1 MICTI
6 EKLSCKYKKQ
16 KERLLELQELGYQQS
31 KEFKDE
37 YPWTLNYKLYPHF
50 IHYVAVANNVI
61 CGWAYVET
69 NRYHGYKT
77 VEVKSISTRQTP
89 VGEQRIGRLLHTTML
104 DTVKKGYYDLL
115 FLHAGSVDA
124 YTTYKKWGY
133 RPVFTEDEIKEIVKN
148 SPHVKPHPMYTWY
161 NNLKKNLENVLY
173 YPTKENLVLNKKFKE
188 MCKNDM
194 IMLVEDGQYGEGRK
208 KSRKTLKNKH

>member
-1 MICTI
+1 MA
-6 EKLSCKYKKQ
+6 SN
-16 KERLLELQELGYQQS
+16 S
-31 KEFKDE
+31 
-37 YPWTLNYKLYPHF
+37 
-50 IHYVAVANNVI
+50 IHYVATANNVI
-61 CGWAYVET
+61 CGWAMIKSDH
-69 NRYHGYKT
+69 YHGYKT
-77 VEVKSISTRQTP
+77 FEVESISTRQTP

-104 DTVKKGYYDLL
+104 DTVKKGHYDLL

-133 RPVFTEDEIKEIVKN
+133 RPVFTEDEIAEIVKN

-173 YPTKENLVLNKKFKE
+173 YPAKDNLVLNKNFKE

-208 KSRKTLKNKH
+208 KKRKTLKNKH